1 MWCVVYAG
9 DKNEQKTKGF
19 ITHLLRGNACARC
32 FSLTKNRLYKNSGV
46 WHTVCERIFPG
57 YVFIDTDEPE
67 TVYRIL
73 EKTPKNL
80 LFSGSSKV
88 CVLDKDEEMLLNS
101 IVDENGQ
108 IGISDVH
115 IREDKTI
122 EFLSGPLV
130 KMPERVKRVDLHR
143 RFAEV
148 QMNLP
153 YGKESVWLGIRF

>member
-9 DKNEQKTKGF
+9 DKNEQKAESF
-19 ITHLLRGNACARC
+19 IARLLQGNVRARC
-32 FSLTKNRLYKNSGV
+32 FSLMKNRLYKNSGI

-67 TVYRIL
+67 TVCRIL

-80 LFSGSSKV
+80 LFSDSRKV
-88 CVLDKDEEMLLNS
+88 CVMDKNEEMLLNS
-101 IVDENGQ
+101 MMDEDGQ

-115 IREDKTI
+115 IREDRTV
-122 EFLSGPLV
+122 EFLSGPLA
-130 KMPERVKRVDLHR
+130 KMPERVKKVDLHR

-153 YGKESVWLGIRF
+153 YGKESIWLGIRF